1 MLRSHATS
9 ILFLGLLCLGV
20 LICAGGVA
28 HADRPKIAVL
38 GLEVAPGPAGA
49 IDPGAVL
56 IAKEVTREL
65 RQRVQAPACPYQMAP
80 NSSKELLDEKL
91 LMSCDNEATD
101 CMVLIGVALASDVVL
116 YGRVEK
122 RGEGFRISLK
132 LLDVKRKQIQSAV
145 DDMPAGGVAGG
156 VRRLYRKLIGD
167 GPSPEGG
174 VVVRART
181 DGGGPL
187 RGGSVI
193 LDDEV
198 RGTLTNGRLAV
209 TGVPEGRHTVAIS
222 VGGFRRFEELVT
234 VRGGEQVNVDAVLHR
249 QPTIAEPM
257 ADPAQPE
264 RPAPATGRP
273 SPLWKVSLAVGAA
286 SAVAGGAYAWYS
298 YDRQQAHA
306 ALVHAP
312 VNSDHCGDSDDSL
325 GTNPGI
331 DIQAFRR
338 ACTWTTRTFIGYSIA
353 GIGAATAVVSLIM
366 MSRDPGPPE
375 GAATGGRPKKSDLAI
390 MPLLGPGV
398 AGAQLGLSW

>member
-1 MLRSHATS
+1 MLRAHVIS
-9 ILFLGLLCLGV
+9 LLCLGV

-28 HADRPKIAVL
+28 HADKPKIAVL

-65 RQRVQAPACPYQMAP
+65 RQRVQAPACPYAMAP

-91 LMSCDNEATD
+91 LMSCDNEAID

-122 RGEGFRISLK
+122 RAEGFRISLK

-145 DDMPAGGVAGG
+145 DDMPAGGVAGL
-156 VRRLYRKLIGD
+156 VRRLYRKLVGD
-167 GPSPEGG
+167 GPSPEGA

-187 RGGSVI
+187 RGGNVI

-222 VGGFRRFEELVT
+222 IGGFRRFEELVN
-234 VRGGEQVNVDAVLHR
+234 VRGGEQVTIDAVLHR
-249 QPTIAEPM
+249 QPLLNEPVG
-257 ADPAQPE
+257 
-264 RPAPATGRP
+264 PAPRPEQPPPAIAAP
-273 SPLWKVSLAVGAA
+273 SPLWKVSLAAGAA
-286 SAVAGGAYAWYS
+286 SVIAGGVYAWYS

-306 ALVHAP
+306 ALVHAQ
-312 VNSDHCGDSDDSL
+312 VNNDHCGDSDQSL
-325 GTNPGI
+325 MMYQGI
-331 DIQAFRR
+331 DLNAFRR
-338 ACTWTTRTFIGYSIA
+338 ACTWTTRTFIGYGIA
-353 GIGAATAVVSLIM
+353 GVGAATAVVSLIM
-366 MSRDPGPPE
+366 MSRDPGPSE
-375 GAATGGRPKKSDLAI
+375 GPATSGRIKKSDIAI
-390 MPLLGPGV
+390 VPLLGPGV

>member
-1 MLRSHATS
+1 MLRAHVIS
-9 ILFLGLLCLGV
+9 LLCLGV

-28 HADRPKIAVL
+28 HADKPRIAVL

-65 RQRVQAPACPYQMAP
+65 RQRVQAPACPYAMAP

-91 LMSCDNEATD
+91 LMSCDNEAID

-122 RGEGFRISLK
+122 RAEGFRISLK

-145 DDMPAGGVAGG
+145 DDMPAGGVAGV

-167 GPSPEGG
+167 GPSPEGA

-187 RGGSVI
+187 RGGNVI

-222 VGGFRRFEELVT
+222 IGGFRRFEELVT
-234 VRGGEQVNVDAVLHR
+234 VRGGEQVNIDAVLHR
-249 QPTIAEPM
+249 QPTIAEPLT
-257 ADPAQPE
+257 DPAPQPE
-264 RPAPATGRP
+264 RPAPTGRP
-273 SPLWKVSLAVGAA
+273 SPLWKLSLAVGAA
-286 SAVAGGAYAWYS
+286 SVVAGGAYAWYS

-312 VNSDHCGDSDDSL
+312 VSSDHCGDSDDSL

-331 DIQAFRR
+331 DIPAFRR

-375 GAATGGRPKKSDLAI
+375 SGATGGRPKKSDLAI
-390 MPLLGPGV
+390 MPLVGPGV